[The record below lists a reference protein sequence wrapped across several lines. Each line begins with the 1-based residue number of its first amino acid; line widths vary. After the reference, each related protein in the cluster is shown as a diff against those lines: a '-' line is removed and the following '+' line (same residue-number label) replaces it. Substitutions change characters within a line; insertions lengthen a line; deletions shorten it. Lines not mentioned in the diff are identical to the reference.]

1 MINCN
6 SNAGLNQTLTLSST
20 PGFYPLRS
28 VTLRC
33 VPTYVVAYSLALR
46 TLRCV
51 LWKPGLRQ
59 VICELCEVPKVKIS
73 VSQNRS
79 FLARAFYLA
88 RPGVAPPLERGD
100 MVSVDYVDK
109 IQNYD
114 GKTKLGQTPYSA
126 DVNSVWPT

>member
-1 MINCN
+1 MSFRI
-6 SNAGLNQTLTLSST
+6 
-20 PGFYPLRS
+20 
-28 VTLRC
+28 
-33 VPTYVVAYSLALR
+33 ALR

-59 VICELCEVPKVKIS
+59 VISCELCEVPKVKIS
-73 VSQNRS
+73 VNQNRS